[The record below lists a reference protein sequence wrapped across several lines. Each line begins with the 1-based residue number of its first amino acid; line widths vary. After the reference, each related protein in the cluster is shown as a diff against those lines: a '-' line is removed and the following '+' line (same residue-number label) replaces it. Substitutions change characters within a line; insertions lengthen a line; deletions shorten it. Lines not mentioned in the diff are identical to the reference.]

1 MSIYYL
7 GTCVKTK
14 RVCSQQLVLS
24 GEAASVSVTK
34 QQFRATPRKVIDT
47 PGWLMG
53 NQSGTLERAI
63 PRLPFSTYFAL
74 ILPLLFK
81 ITWLTV
87 GSHRSL
93 LLLPTSDTMWPE
105 IQFPLGKRRCLLA
118 ALAGTPDS
126 CGRTLTVRS

>member
-87 GSHRSL
+87 GPVLTVLCCYCPPR
-93 LLLPTSDTMWPE
+93 T
-105 IQFPLGKRRCLLA
+105 Q
-118 ALAGTPDS
+118 
-126 CGRTLTVRS
+126 CGRRSNFPSESGGVYWLRWQERQTAAAGL